1 MARHPLP
8 YAIKEEQGTLN
19 PSRELKNKP
28 RLALEVPDV
37 PPDIA
42 ANPDKLEIWNRL
54 AAVLMQMRVVSVADF
69 SVMQRFVDYW
79 WMRGNIIHDIQTNG
93 LRDADT
99 GKVNPAVMQLKNLD
113 QLIIQ
118 TEAALGIT
126 PSART
131 KVQQIVD
138 GEDNGAFDFLDT
150 GEDD

>member
-8 YAIKEEQGTLN
+8 DAIKEEQGTLN
-19 PSRELKNKP
+19 PSREPKNKP
-28 RLALEVPDV
+28 RLTLELPAVPH
-37 PPDIA
+37 DIQSD
-42 ANPDKLEIWNRL
+42 PERLVIWNRL
-54 AAVLMQMRVVSVADF
+54 ADVLMQMRVVSVADF

-79 WMRGNIIHDIQTNG
+79 WMRGNITRDIQANG

-131 KVQQIVD
+131 RVQQIMD
-138 GEDNGAFDFLDT
+138 SEGPSDFDFLDT